1 MRQLKQNDTGNKMV
15 EERGMTKDQMI
26 ESTEK
31 INKLC
36 KDNIENRRSALN
48 TLVCVISVGGKVFAI
63 VSLNE
68 LHIDD
73 SYQRS
78 LQGHVKTIA
87 KDWNPTKCDPLKINF
102 REDGK
107 FYVWDGQ

>member
-1 MRQLKQNDTGNKMV
+1 MRQLKQNDTGNKKAEV
-15 EERGMTKDQMI
+15 CGMTKDQMI
-26 ESTEK
+26 ELMEK
-31 INKLC
+31 INKGR
-36 KDNIENRRSALN
+36 KDNIESRRSALN
-48 TLVCVISVGGKVFAI
+48 TLVGAFPVGGKVFAT
-63 VSLNE
+63 VALDE

-87 KDWNPTKCDPLKINF
+87 RDWNPTKCDPLKINF

-107 FYVWDGQ
+107 FYVWDG